1 MKAITLQLEEL
12 TEKTRAHEY
21 LKELFDFPE
30 YYGNNLDALYDCL
43 TELSEKPTVVIEG
56 HAEGYAER
64 VLRVLREAAELGV
77 IELDSSKSNL
87 QKGMI

>member
-1 MKAITLQLEEL
+1 MKTITLRLEKL
-12 TEKTRAHEY
+12 TEKTAAHEY
-21 LKELFDFPE
+21 LKELFGFPE
-30 YYGNNLDALYDCL
+30 YYGSNLDALYDCL
-43 TELSEKPTVVIEG
+43 TELSEKPTVVVEG

-64 VLRVLREAAELGV
+64 VLRVLRETSELGM